1 MESNLGTA
9 IRRARKRRH
18 LTIQQVADLS
28 GLSVSF
34 ISQVERDLVNPSV
47 TSLQKVSRA
56 LGIQIGGFFEGP
68 PKNGRVIRADERPRL
83 IYPHHVEEEYLL
95 TPLDSRHLQVL
106 YYRLKPG
113 ANSGEA
119 AYSHD
124 SDEECGI
131 VLSGRLEVS
140 VAGETYTLDAGD
152 AITFDSHAPHTWR
165 NPGPG
170 GCEALWVI
178 TPPGY

>member
-1 MESNLGTA
+1 MESNLGA
-9 IRRARKRRH
+9 SIRRVRKRRH
-18 LTIQQVADLS
+18 LTLQQVADLS
-28 GLSVSF
+28 GLSLSF
-34 ISQVERDLVNPSV
+34 LSQVERDLVSPSV
-47 TSLQKVSRA
+47 TSLQKISRA
-56 LGIQIGGFFEGP
+56 LGIQIGGFFDSP
-68 PKNGRVIRADERPRL
+68 SKNGRVVRAHERPRL
-83 IYPHHVEEEYLL
+83 IYPDRVEEEYLL
-95 TPLDSRHLQVL
+95 TPADSRHLQVL

-113 ANSGEA
+113 ASSGEA

-140 VAGETYTLDAGD
+140 VAGETYTLNPGD
-152 AITFDSHAPHTWR
+152 AITFDSHAPHTWL

-170 GCEALWVI
+170 DSEALWVI